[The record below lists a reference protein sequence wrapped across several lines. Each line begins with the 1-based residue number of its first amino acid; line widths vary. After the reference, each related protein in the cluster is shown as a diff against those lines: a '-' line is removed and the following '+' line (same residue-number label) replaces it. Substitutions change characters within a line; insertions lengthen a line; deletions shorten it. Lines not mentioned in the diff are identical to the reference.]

1 MEPNKNIEN
10 QFKDKLNARE
20 IQPSPMAWNRL
31 NTMLNIAEHKKPKRR
46 YNWLLIAAGFIGII
60 LSVFVVYQLKLNEV
74 TSNATIVI
82 VQKKATKKIQTKI
95 YVAPDVVALGTPLS
109 QNQNNSLINSKK
121 LIISQ
126 KVAVN
131 FNQINNQKD
140 VVVQNE
146 PIENQKA
153 SEIATQNIKVNSA
166 NLLATAEN
174 SEVKQPKT
182 VVSIEV
188 NANSLLSEVNGE
200 LSQEFRETKF
210 QRLKRNFQSVKVAM
224 NARNNK

>member
-1 MEPNKNIEN
+1 M
-10 QFKDKLNARE
+10 
-20 IQPSPMAWNRL
+20 
-31 NTMLNIAEHKKPKRR
+31 
-46 YNWLLIAAGFIGII
+46 
-60 LSVFVVYQLKLNEV
+60 
-74 TSNATIVI
+74 
-82 VQKKATKKIQTKI
+82 
-95 YVAPDVVALGTPLS
+95 VALGTPLS

-121 LIISQ
+121 LITSQ
-126 KVAVN
+126 KAEVN

-146 PIENQKA
+146 PIENQKESEFA
-153 SEIATQNIKVNSA
+153 SQNIKVNSA

-188 NANSLLSEVNGE
+188 NANTLLSEVNGE

-210 QRLKRNFQSVKVAM
+210 QRLKRNYQSVKVAM

>member
-31 NTMLNIAEHKKPKRR
+31 DTMLNIAEHKKPKRR

-60 LSVFVVYQLKLNEV
+60 VSVFVVFQLKLNEV
-74 TSNATIVI
+74 TSNATVAI

-95 YVAPDVVALGTPLS
+95 HVTPDAAALETPLS
-109 QNQNNSLINSKK
+109 QNQNNSLANSKK
-121 LIISQ
+121 FIISQ
-126 KVAVN
+126 KATVN
-131 FNQINNQKD
+131 LNQINKQKD

-174 SEVKQPKT
+174 SEIKQPKI
-182 VVSIEV
+182 VISIEV

-200 LSQEFRETKF
+200 LRQEFRETKF

>member
-20 IQPSPMAWNRL
+20 MQPSTMAWNRL
-31 NTMLNIAEHKKPKRR
+31 DTMLNIAEHKRPKRR
-46 YNWLLIAAGFIGII
+46 YNWLFFAAGFIGII
-60 LSVFVVYQLKLNEV
+60 VSVFVVYQLKLNEV
-74 TSNATIVI
+74 TSNATVAT

-95 YVAPDVVALGTPLS
+95 HVIPDALALETSLS
-109 QNQNNSLINSKK
+109 QNQNNSLVNSKK
-121 LIISQ
+121 LIINQ
-126 KVAVN
+126 KAAVN
-131 FNQINNQKD
+131 LNQINKLKD

-146 PIENQKA
+146 SIENQKVL
-153 SEIATQNIKVNSA
+153 EIAKQNIKVNSA
-166 NLLATAEN
+166 DLLATAEN

-182 VVSIEV
+182 FVSIEV
-188 NANSLLSEVNGE
+188 NATRLLSEVNGE

-210 QRLKRNFQSVKVAM
+210 QRLKRNIQSVKVAM